1 MTALVAVVGRPNV
14 GKSTLFNRLVGGRPA
29 LVHDTPGLT
38 RDRRY
43 GDVDYF
49 GRKFRL
55 VDTGGLDPEAETDV
69 IGAGIHR
76 QALRAIEEAEAI
88 LLVVDAKAGIA
99 PLDRAIAKKLRA
111 TGRPIFLVVNKVDH
125 PTRDALVPEFYA
137 MGLGQPYAVS
147 ASHGRGI
154 DDLLDA
160 VCEKLAIETNHNED
174 PAIAPFVAS
183 AARSKAAVAA
193 ANDVDGDADFDADDA
208 QMDGAYSYGDERDE
222 QANDTEGGAGD
233 GEGVAI
239 GDRKP
244 NWRATRHDPNRP
256 LRVAFVGRPNA
267 GKSSLTNRLVGEERS
282 LVHDVA
288 GTTTDPVDSEF
299 SIGNKKYVL
308 VDTAGIRKRAK
319 VDEDIEKIAVSMA
332 ISQIDRADVVVLV
345 IDALTGPSEQDARL
359 LGMIEKA
366 GRAAIIAMN
375 KADLVTTPLAKDK
388 LQEAVADNFH
398 FVTWVPVVNLSAI
411 RGDGVDR
418 LMDTVNQVAAQH
430 MRRIPTAQLNKFFA
444 EVCEVMPPPI
454 YRGRNVR
461 VYYLTQAT
469 SRPPT
474 FLMWA
479 NNPQGISP
487 SYRRFVVNRLRE
499 RYGFRGTPLRLLLRA
514 KEGVEEQEL
523 RKAARG
529 AAKAK
534 RKVRKFA

>member
-49 GRKFRL
+49 GKKFRL
-55 VDTGGLDPEAETDV
+55 VDTGGLDPEAETEV

-76 QALRAIEEAEAI
+76 QALRAIDEADAV

-99 PLDRAIAKKLRA
+99 PLDRAIAKKIRA

-125 PTRDALVPEFYA
+125 QVRETMVPEFFA
-137 MGLGQPYAVS
+137 MGLGQPFAVS

-154 DDLLDA
+154 DELLDA
-160 VCEKLAIETNHNED
+160 VCEKLAIETNHD
-174 PAIAPFVAS
+174 DVAPTPPPFADAS
-183 AARSKAAVAA
+183 APGRAA
-193 ANDVDGDADFDADDA
+193 APAPVHDAADDESA
-208 QMDGAYSYGDERDE
+208 DDYSYGDDRDAE
-222 QANDTEGGAGD
+222 DFEETDGDDAGGGATGS
-233 GEGVAI
+233 
-239 GDRKP
+239 DRKP
-244 NWRATRHDPNRP
+244 NWRAQRHDPNRP

-267 GKSSLTNRLVGEERS
+267 GKSSLTNRLLGEERS

-288 GTTTDPVDSEF
+288 GTTTDPVDTEF

-308 VDTAGIRKRAK
+308 VDTAGVRKRAK

-332 ISQIDRADVVVLV
+332 IAQIDRADVVVLV
-345 IDALTGPSEQDARL
+345 IDAATGPSEQDARL
-359 LGMIEKA
+359 LGMIDKA

-375 KADLVTTPLAKDK
+375 KSDLVTTPLAKDK
-388 LQEAVADNFH
+388 LQEAVTDNFH
-398 FVTWVPVVNLSAI
+398 FVSWVPVVNLSAI

-418 LMDTVNQVAAQH
+418 LMDVVNSVAAQH
-430 MRRIPTAQLNKFFA
+430 MRRIATSQLNKFFA
-444 EVCEVMPPPI
+444 EVCEVMPPPV

-461 VYYLTQAT
+461 VYYMTQAT
-469 SRPPT
+469 ARPPT

-514 KEGVEEQEL
+514 KEGVEEQTL

-534 RKVRKFA
+534 RKLRKFA